1 MLGLRGN
8 ISYPRVREIQLLKT
22 ERKFKFKV
30 TISVREEKKETKK
43 EDGKELEEN

>member
-8 ISYPRVREIQLLKT
+8 ISYPRVRQIQLLKT

-30 TISVREEKKETKK
+30 TISVREEKETKK